1 MKTQQALLLVSL
13 GLVAIVA
20 AAPWE
25 SALRPSDANGREA
38 AEIKASC
45 FGDWI
50 CTKFGDCCQGVT
62 TRKKLI
68 ILIIILIFFNFFSF
82 SSSQLLL

>member
-20 AAPWE
+20 AAPRRE

-38 AEIKASC
+38 AEIKGYC
-45 FGDWI
+45 YGDWK
-50 CTKFGDCCQGVT
+50 CSYYGDCCSGIKP
-62 TRKKLI
+62 RKKL
-68 ILIIILIFFNFFSF
+68 L
-82 SSSQLLL
+82 